1 MQLIKK
7 NSKQMIKTKQQI
19 LKKLR
24 ENNFRKKIDVEIK
37 ISGVIS
43 KNVVKSESHWAYG
56 QNPMGLQ

>member
-43 KNVVKSESHWAYG
+43 KNVVKSESH
-56 QNPMGLQ
+56 